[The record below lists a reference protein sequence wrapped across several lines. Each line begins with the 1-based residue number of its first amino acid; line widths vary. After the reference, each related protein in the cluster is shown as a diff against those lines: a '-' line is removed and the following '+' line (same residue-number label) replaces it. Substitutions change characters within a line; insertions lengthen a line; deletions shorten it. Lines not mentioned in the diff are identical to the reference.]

1 VPVIA
6 SGATATGRQLAAAL
20 AMGAQGVTM
29 ATRFLATVEAPIKQ
43 SIKDHLASGAGEKC
57 MAVVLGVVYRRVGGI
72 NQITVHQ
79 IVYLLMGGLPLCA
92 VIDGVIDPDPC
103 TRTHLWIQIHRHTN
117 TNLVTLPSLRSL
129 NLVTLPSDLVD
140 ERSTAVVMTT
150 LSNATRVIKNE
161 VAVKVS

>member
-1 VPVIA
+1 
-6 SGATATGRQLAAAL
+6 
-20 AMGAQGVTM
+20 
-29 ATRFLATVEAPIKQ
+29 
-43 SIKDHLASGAGEKC
+43 

-79 IVYLLMGGLPLCA
+79 IAYLLMGGLPLCA
-92 VIDGVIDPDPC
+92 VVDGVIDPDPC

-117 TNLVTLPSLRSL
+117 TNEPLHFSPSLRSL
-129 NLVTLPSDLVD
+129 NLVTPPSDLVD